1 MLVASHPLKPHR
13 VPKLLPGTVQH
24 SKMNQTFAC
33 SANTCARSSTHADTF
48 GGIDQHW
55 QTQWPQ
61 SKNSVNRLITE
72 SFLAAGSPCCWKDF
86 CRSKVKI
93 NLLYLPDG
101 WNMVQQADCSDQPRA
116 EAEKSFREKHY
127 RVFSMF
133 LVIFPFVSLVTN
145 RVWLNVTHC
154 DKNLHV
160 KKGDDRKKLQG
171 MKVYQDK

>member
-24 SKMNQTFAC
+24 SKMNQTHVQG
-33 SANTCARSSTHADTF
+33 RPHMQTHLV
-48 GGIDQHW
+48 GIDQHW

-93 NLLYLPDG
+93 NLSYLPDG
-101 WNMVQQADCSDQPRA
+101 WNMVQQADCSDQLRA
-116 EAEKSFREKHY
+116 EQR
-127 RVFSMF
+127 
-133 LVIFPFVSLVTN
+133 
-145 RVWLNVTHC
+145 
-154 DKNLHV
+154 
-160 KKGDDRKKLQG
+160 GRKELQG
-171 MKVYQDK
+171 ETLQSVFHVPGDLSVCVVMCC